1 MSEIEI
7 KDSRRKSYLLSIRNL
22 PSIPI
27 ITKRV
32 LDLLDD
38 PMTSTGNISDLI
50 NKDQALVARVLTVA
64 NSPLYGLPRK
74 VPSIEFAILILGF
87 NQIRQ
92 IVLALSMFDTFK
104 NQDSEYWNRREF
116 SEHSFMTAMA
126 AKAIADDLGYAK
138 TSEAFTAGLLHDLG
152 LVVTEKYFNKDFVQI
167 CDLVTN
173 KSVSFEQAEREVM
186 DLTHQEIGKILCDR
200 WHLPENLGKAIFFHH
215 NPSENEDNVMLS
227 AIVHLADY
235 TTNSLDC
242 GAFRWDVNLELD
254 EKIIEILEF
263 GSKEYVENFIQSYKE
278 HLEEQLESLPFN

>member
-1 MSEIEI
+1 MSELET
-7 KDSRRKSYLLSIRNL
+7 KDNRRRNYLLSVRNL
-22 PSIPI
+22 PSIPSV
-27 ITKRV
+27 TKHV

-38 PMTSTGNISDLI
+38 PMTSTNDISNLI

-104 NQDSEYWNRREF
+104 NEDSEYWNRREF
-116 SEHSFMTAMA
+116 WEHSFMTAMA

-152 LVVTEKYFNKDFVQI
+152 IVVTQKYFNKDFVKI
-167 CDLVTN
+167 CDSVTN
-173 KSVSFEQAEREVM
+173 KEVSYEFAEQHIM
-186 DLTHQEIGKILCDR
+186 NLTHQEIGKILCDR
-200 WHLPENLGKAIFFHH
+200 WHLPVNLGQAIFFHH
-215 NPSENEDNVMLS
+215 NPSNNDENLMLS

-235 TTNSLDC
+235 TTNTLGC
-242 GAFRWDVNLELD
+242 GSFRWDADIKLD
-254 EKIIEILEF
+254 EKIIPILDL
-263 GSKEYVENFIQSYKE
+263 GSREYVDNFIESYRE
-278 HLEEQLESLPFN
+278 HLEEQLGSLPF

>member
-22 PSIPI
+22 PSIPT

-38 PMTSTGNISDLI
+38 PLTSTSDISDLI

-104 NQDSEYWNRREF
+104 NNDSEYWDRREF

-152 LVVTEKYFNKDFVQI
+152 IVVTEKYFNKDFIQI
-167 CDLVTN
+167 CNLVMN
-173 KSVSFEQAEREVM
+173 ESVTFEHAEKEVM

-200 WHLPENLGKAIFFHH
+200 WHLPANLGRAIFFHH

-235 TTNSLDC
+235 TTNVLEC

-254 EKIIEILEF
+254 EKIIEVLEL

-278 HLEEQLESLPFN
+278 HLEEQLESLQF